1 MPTYQ
6 QFPLPDA
13 GEGLT
18 EAEIVAW
25 HVAVGDAVEVNQTI
39 VEIETAKS
47 LVDLPSPWTGV
58 VSAILV
64 EPGQTVDVGTPIIE
78 IDTDPTGAAPA
89 PAAGHGGA
97 IEHGHRGGGDRHA
110 GVEPGGAD
118 EVAAV
123 REQAEA
129 ARRAG
134 QERAREEHAAGLDGG
149 AVAPATRTAAGLHGD
164 ATASRAAAGLGGTP
178 AQRASAGLTTAT
190 AGGAG
195 ATGTA
200 AAGAA
205 TTSAGGATAPA
216 GATDAAGEG
225 RQAVLVGYG
234 LADPGATR
242 RPRGGAP
249 SAGAATTAAPGGAG
263 ESATGTGTAVGQA
276 TSGAPRASGHALA
289 KPPVR
294 KLARELGVDLD
305 SVTPTGPGGIVT
317 REDVL
322 AHAAQAEARTLA
334 TYPGDDKPWLA
345 SGTVSS
351 DGRQTRVP
359 VKSVRKR
366 TAEAMVTSAFTAPH
380 VTVFHTVDV
389 TRTMRLVERLRTEKE
404 FADVRVTPLLIAA
417 KALMLAVRRHP
428 EINASWDDAAQEIV
442 YKHYI
447 NLGIAAAT
455 PRGLVVP
462 NVKDA
467 HRLSLLELARGLG
480 ELTAT
485 ARAGRTS
492 PSDMADG
499 TITITN
505 VGVFGIDTGTPILNP
520 GEAGILAF
528 GAIRLQP
535 WVHKGK
541 VKPRHVTQ
549 LALSFDHRLVDG
561 ELGARVL
568 ADVASV
574 LADPAQALVWG

>member
-1 MPTYQ
+1 MPTFQ

-25 HVAVGDAVEVNQTI
+25 QVAVGDRVEVNQTI

-47 LVDLPSPWTGV
+47 LVDLPSPWAGV
-58 VSAILV
+58 VTRLLV
-64 EPGQTVDVGTPIIE
+64 APGTTVEVGTPIIE
-78 IDTDPTGAAPA
+78 IDTDPEGAPA
-89 PAAGHGGA
+89 GDAPAGEDAGDEPPATTGSVHRVGGA
-97 IEHGHRGGGDRHA
+97 ERHH

-118 EVAAV
+118 EVASAK
-123 REQAEA
+123 
-129 ARRAG
+129 
-134 QERAREEHAAGLDGG
+134 AAGLKTDAG
-149 AVAPATRTAAGLHGD
+149 AKQ
-164 ATASRAAAGLGGTP
+164 AAAGLAKDTP
-178 AQRASAGLTTAT
+178 KRPDDSRASSGLAGPAPKRVKAGLASS
-190 AGGAG
+190 GPRD
-195 ATGTA
+195 
-200 AAGAA
+200 A
-205 TTSAGGATAPA
+205 TTSTHEE
-216 GATDAAGEG
+216 EG
-225 RQAVLVGYG
+225 LAQEVADNVREAVLVGYG
-234 LADPGATR
+234 LADEGVSR
-242 RPRGGAP
+242 RARAAETAAETAAEAAGAP
-249 SAGAATTAAPGGAG
+249 TGGPSD
-263 ESATGTGTAVGQA
+263 E
-276 TSGAPRASGHALA
+276 PRAGHALA

-305 SVTPTGPGGIVT
+305 SVSPTGPGGIVT

-322 AHAAQAEARTLA
+322 AHSAQAEARTLA

-345 SGTVSS
+345 SGMVSS

-366 TAEAMVTSAFTAPH
+366 TAEAMVASAFTAPH

-389 TRTMRLVERLRTEKE
+389 TQTMKLVERLRADRE
-404 FADVRVTPLLIAA
+404 FTDVRVTPLLIAA
-417 KALMLAVRRHP
+417 KALLLAVRRHP
-428 EINASWDDAAQEIV
+428 EINASWDDEAQEIV
-442 YKHYI
+442 YKHYV

-467 HRLSLLELARGLG
+467 HRLGLRDLALALAD
-480 ELTAT
+480 LTGT

-492 PSDMADG
+492 PTEMADG

-520 GEAGILAF
+520 GEAAILAF
-528 GAIRLQP
+528 GAIREQP

-541 VKPRHVTQ
+541 IKVRHVTQ

-561 ELGARVL
+561 ELGSRVL
-568 ADVASV
+568 ADVAAV
-574 LADPAQALVWG
+574 LADPARGLVWG

>member
-1 MPTYQ
+1 MPTFQ

-18 EAEIVAW
+18 EAEIVEW
-25 HVAVGDAVEVNQTI
+25 HVAVGDRVEVNQTI

-47 LVDLPSPWTGV
+47 LVDLPSPWAGV
-58 VSAILV
+58 VSQILV
-64 EPGQTVDVGTPIIE
+64 QPGTTVDVGTPIIE
-78 IDTDPTGAAPA
+78 IDTDPEGAPSASDGSASEGSAPDGSASESSVSADEPATTTGAVR
-89 PAAGHGGA
+89 HVGGA
-97 IEHGHRGGGDRHA
+97 ERHR

-118 EVAAV
+118 EI
-123 REQAEA
+123 EA
-129 ARRAG
+129 ARAAEVSPESSPAG
-134 QERAREEHAAGLDGG
+134 
-149 AVAPATRTAAGLHGD
+149 
-164 ATASRAAAGLGGTP
+164 ASAHHVKRAAAGLGGSSP
-178 AQRASAGLTTAT
+178 QW
-190 AGGAG
+190 
-195 ATGTA
+195 A
-200 AAGAA
+200 AAGLKAGVA
-205 TTSAGGATAPA
+205 TTSGGAAVEVRAPDA
-216 GATDAAGEG
+216 GSSSGSESG
-225 RQAVLVGYG
+225 AVLVGYG
-234 LADPGATR
+234 LADAGATR
-242 RPRGGAP
+242 RPR
-249 SAGAATTAAPGGAG
+249 
-263 ESATGTGTAVGQA
+263 ATGT
-276 TSGAPRASGHALA
+276 PRALA

-322 AHAAQAEARTLA
+322 ARSAQAEGRTLA
-334 TYPGDDKPWLA
+334 TYPGDDQPWLA
-345 SGTVSS
+345 SGTVSG

-389 TRTMRLVERLRTEKE
+389 TRTMRLVERLRADRE

-417 KALMLAVRRHP
+417 KALMLAIRRHP
-428 EINASWDDAAQEIV
+428 EINAAWDEAAQEIV
-442 YKHYI
+442 YKHYV

-467 HRLSLLELARGLG
+467 HRLGLLDLAQGLAD
-480 ELTAT
+480 LTAT

-492 PSDMADG
+492 PADMSDG

-520 GEAGILAF
+520 GEAAILAF
-528 GAIRLQP
+528 GAIREQP

-541 VKPRHVTQ
+541 IRVRHVTQ

-568 ADVASV
+568 ADVAAV
-574 LADPAQALVWG
+574 LHEPAQALVWG